1 MSVYCKGLCCREDIP
16 VKAKFSGNHYRQG
29 VKYCRTCSRWMRID
43 TIQCPCCKNMTS
55 SKCRN
60 NWRKKRREKLACHVI
75 KYPKVAIVAV

>member
-1 MSVYCKGLCCREDIP
+1 MSAYCKGKCCTDYEISR
-16 VKAKFSGNHYRQG
+16 VGRAFYSNGG
-29 VKYCRTCSRWMRID
+29 KYCRTCSRWMRID

-75 KYPKVAIVAV
+75 KYPKVPIVS